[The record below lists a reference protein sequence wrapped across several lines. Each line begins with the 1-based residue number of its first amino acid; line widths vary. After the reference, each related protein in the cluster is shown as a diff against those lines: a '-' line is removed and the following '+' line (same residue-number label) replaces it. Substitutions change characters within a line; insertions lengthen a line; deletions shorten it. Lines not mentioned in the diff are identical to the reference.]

1 MIKNRFLL
9 SIIDAIKN
17 MATLLVG
24 GCGVYDL
31 TISGFIQMNSIEL
44 LNKKPAVSIVLFC
57 TGIIAFT
64 IHGIC
69 VKYPDQRLKKV
80 YQSEGTMLYS
90 FAFNPRLVISSSV
103 EIYREDD
110 KGGLGRPYAIAFV
123 DRQNELNKRQ
133 MIVQHM
139 YLYDKGKYY
148 NCEERSPQAIREK
161 DYGKFYYRPFIAN
174 KALEGLEKEK
184 SYAAIKK

>member
-64 IHGIC
+64 IHGI
-69 VKYPDQRLKKV
+69 
-80 YQSEGTMLYS
+80 
-90 FAFNPRLVISSSV
+90 PRLVISSSV

>member
-1 MIKNRFLL
+1 MINKRLLL
-9 SIIDAIKN
+9 SIFDAIKY

-24 GCGVYDL
+24 GCSVYDL
-31 TISGFIQMNSIEL
+31 TISGFFQMNSFEL
-44 LNKKPAVSIVLFC
+44 LHIKPVVSIILFC
-57 TGIIAFT
+57 AGIIVFT
-64 IHGIC
+64 VHGIR

-90 FAFNPRLVISSSV
+90 FAFNPRLIISSTV

-110 KGGLGRPYAIAFV
+110 KGGIGRPYAIAFV
-123 DRQNELNKRQ
+123 DRQNELNERQ

-148 NCEERSPQAIREK
+148 NCEERSPLAIREK
-161 DYGKFYYRPFIAN
+161 DYGKYYYRAFITN
-174 KALEGLEKEK
+174 KALRELEKEK
-184 SYAAIKK
+184 SYASINK